1 MDLAVREPHDVP
13 GEQNQMHSS
22 ETPRESDLLPVT
34 STEGRGG
41 ERRNPATVLI
51 ASSAGDF
58 RGRLRERLA
67 AAYATH
73 DVSQWESLDRTI
85 STINP
90 AVVLLDLGLLRS
102 SGLSD
107 LSILRRISRKARII
121 LLSASPTDEEGVA
134 GLKAGAR
141 GYCARD
147 LDEDQLRKAV
157 DRVQAG
163 EIWAQRRLI
172 PLLVDQCFR
181 HPDVRPELR
190 VRSRRRLALLTP
202 REREIAFLIG
212 SGATNRDIAARLKVG
227 EGTVKAHL
235 TAIFRKL
242 GFTDRLQLGLFLA
255 NPNGRTKNRH

>member
-1 MDLAVREPHDVP
+1 
-13 GEQNQMHSS
+13 
-22 ETPRESDLLPVT
+22 LLPVT
-34 STEGRGG
+34 STDVRAG
-41 ERRNPATVLI
+41 ERRDPATVLI
-51 ASSAGDF
+51 ASPAGDL
-58 RGRLRERLA
+58 RGQLRERLN

-90 AVVLLDLGLLRS
+90 AVVLLDLGLLRA
-102 SGLSD
+102 SGITD

-121 LLSASPTDEEGVA
+121 LLSGSPTDEEGVA

-147 LDEDQLRKAV
+147 MDEGQLRKAV

-181 HPDVRPELR
+181 DPEVRPELR

-242 GFTDRLQLGLFLA
+242 GFTDRLKLGLFLA
-255 NPNGRTKNRH
+255 NPNGRSKIRH